1 MAWIG
6 ALIGGAA
13 SLIGSSMNAQSVSDT
28 NAQSLEVNRE
38 NRDWAEQM
46 SNTAEQRH
54 VADLRA
60 AGLNP
65 GLAYQTSAPV
75 PGMPSNP
82 ALTPPQP
89 GAGLMNSA
97 SALSQLGQSI
107 ANVKLT
113 DAQADK
119 VRSDTAQNLATLPY
133 SGATAKQNL
142 ENMQFQSRVI
152 WDTAHNL
159 EVDYASKGASLEM
172 LNRDSNFQQ
181 KFLELKQQIAELDV
195 QRAQLGMPKLE
206 NDSSWQKA
214 HPQLAGWLSS
224 GAADLGVSSAG
235 KLVTPIMKGLV
246 P

>member
-38 NRDWAEQM
+38 NRDWAERM

-54 VADLRA
+54 VADLQA

-65 GLAYQTSAPV
+65 ALAYQTSAPV
-75 PGMPSNP
+75 PGMPGMPSLQ
-82 ALTPPQP
+82 APQP
-89 GAGLMNSA
+89 GAGLINSA
-97 SALSQLGQSI
+97 QSI
-107 ANVKLT
+107 SQIGQAIASKQLT

-119 VRSDTAQNLATLPY
+119 VRSETAQNMATLPY
-133 SGATAKQNL
+133 SADTAKQNL
-142 ENMQFQSRVI
+142 ENMKYQSRVI

-181 KFLELKQQIAELDV
+181 KFLELKQQIAQLDV
-195 QRAQLGMPKLE
+195 QRLQAGMTRLE
-206 NDSSWQKA
+206 NDADWQKA

-224 GAADLGVSSAG
+224 GVADLGVNSAN
-235 KLVTPIMKGLV
+235 KLLQTGASLV
-246 P
+246 R